1 MMTSMTHTL
10 YIRYNNITD
19 HNTSDLNTTRPSIM
33 TKRKMTQR
41 QKIKYFQSDE
51 GGGAA
56 IDKVNEFISSPKIR
70 AINVSVHPKAICILY
85 EELE

>member
-1 MMTSMTHTL
+1 MT
-10 YIRYNNITD
+10 YRYTGDSNMSRLSTI
-19 HNTSDLNTTRPSIM
+19 
-33 TKRKMTQR
+33 TKRKMTQI

-85 EELE
+85 EEIE

>member
-1 MMTSMTHTL
+1 VL
-10 YIRYNNITD
+10 ICLLYNNMAD
-19 HNTSDLNTTRPSIM
+19 HNTSDLNTARLSIM

-56 IDKVNEFISSPKIR
+56 IDKVNEFISGPKIR
-70 AINVSVHPKAICILY
+70 TINL
-85 EELE
+85 

>member
-1 MMTSMTHTL
+1 MTE
-10 YIRYNNITD
+10 
-19 HNTSDLNTTRPSIM
+19 
-33 TKRKMTQR
+33 R

-51 GGGAA
+51 SGIIA
-56 IDKVNEFISSPKIR
+56 IDKVNEFISSSKIG

>member
-1 MMTSMTHTL
+1 MT
-10 YIRYNNITD
+10 YRY
-19 HNTSDLNTTRPSIM
+19 TSGLNMSRLSTI

-56 IDKVNEFISSPKIR
+56 IDKVNEFISSPKIS

-85 EELE
+85 EEIG